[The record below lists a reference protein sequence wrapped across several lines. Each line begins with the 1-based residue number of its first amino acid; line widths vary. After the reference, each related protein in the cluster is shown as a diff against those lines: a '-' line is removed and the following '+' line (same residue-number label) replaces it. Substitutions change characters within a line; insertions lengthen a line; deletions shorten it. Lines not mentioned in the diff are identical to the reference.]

1 VIHRTRNRHP
11 TVGILLSEAVTRIA
25 RMDLDAIHSSSHADR
40 YLDAGTGT
48 GLHLRHPFM

>member
-1 VIHRTRNRHP
+1 M
-11 TVGILLSEAVTRIA
+11 GILIHEAVTRIT
-25 RMDLDAIHSSSHADR
+25 RMDLDADSSSANADR